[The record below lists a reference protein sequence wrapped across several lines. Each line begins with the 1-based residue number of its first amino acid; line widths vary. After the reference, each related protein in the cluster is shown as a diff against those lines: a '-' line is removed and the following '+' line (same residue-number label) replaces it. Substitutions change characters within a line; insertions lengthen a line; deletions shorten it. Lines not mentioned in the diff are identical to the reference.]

1 MTRVLVTG
9 GAGFI
14 GSHLVDR
21 LVRDGAEVTVLDRL
35 PPEQARHLEAA
46 LPRIR
51 YLEGDIRDPDAVR
64 QAFEPRPDLVY
75 HMASIVGVGLYVE
88 DPLAVVDIVVGG
100 TRSVLREVGRV
111 GSRLVLA
118 SPSEVFGR
126 NPEVPWSEDA
136 DRVLGSTSVDRWS
149 YGSSKAVAE
158 HMVFAMMRGGMEAS
172 IVRFFNAY
180 GPRQA
185 PIFVV
190 SQSVRKVLRG
200 ERPLVYDDGRQT
212 RCFTYVADAVGGLVA
227 AGTHPAAPGEAFN
240 IGNPVETTM
249 REVVDRI
256 VHLSGTGLE
265 PETFHTDVE
274 YGERYEDVPRRVPGV
289 EKARE
294 LLGWSASTTLDEGL
308 AATLA
313 WARANPWWWEDGAP
327 EAGSPP

>member
-21 LVRDGAEVTVLDRL
+21 LLVDGAEVTVLDRR
-35 PPEQARHLEAA
+35 PAPEARNLSSA
-46 LPRIR
+46 LGRIR

-64 QAFEPRPDLVY
+64 RAFEPRPELVY

-100 TRSVLREVGRV
+100 TRSVLREAERT

-118 SPSEVFGR
+118 STSEVFGR
-126 NPEVPWSEDA
+126 NPAVPWSEDA
-136 DRVLGSTSVDRWS
+136 DRVLGSTAVDRWS

-158 HMVFAMMRGGMEAS
+158 HMVFAMARAGMDAS

-180 GPRQA
+180 GPRQS

-190 SQSVRKVLRG
+190 SQSIRKVLRG

-212 RCFTYVADAVGGLVA
+212 RCFTWVADAVEGILA
-227 AGTHPAAPGEAFN
+227 AGTHPAAVGQAFN
-240 IGNPVETTM
+240 LGNPVETTM
-249 REVVDRI
+249 REVVERI
-256 VHLSGTGLE
+256 IELSGTGLE
-265 PETFHTDVE
+265 PETFHTPTE
-274 YGERYEDVPRRVPGV
+274 YGDRYEDVPRRIPGV

-294 LLGWSASTTLDEGL
+294 VLGWVAGTTLDEGL
-308 AATLA
+308 SATLA
-313 WARANPWWWEDGAP
+313 WARENPWWWNDDL
-327 EAGSPP
+327 S